1 MKIRAFGAFALA
13 AALASVL
20 ACGSSTPLTVP
31 TVAPTP
37 TLETFTGT
45 IACCFNS
52 DFNSFTIGQSGNI
65 DITLTALTLGG
76 VPSTI
81 SMVIGIGI
89 PSGTTC
95 SLLSGGAVNGPAGA
109 SGTPSIAELSGGPLG
124 AGTYCVQVTD
134 VGNVPANATVS
145 YTVTVT
151 HT

>member
-1 MKIRAFGAFALA
+1 MKIRVFGALALA

-45 IACCFNS
+45 ISCCFNS
-52 DFNSFTIGQSGNI
+52 DVKPFTIGQSGNV

-76 VPSTI
+76 APSTI
-81 SMVIGIGI
+81 SMALGIGT

-95 SLLSGGAVNGPAGA
+95 SLISGGVSNGPAGA
-109 SGTPSIAELSGGPLG
+109 SGTPGIAELSGGPLAAG
-124 AGTYCVQVTD
+124 AYCVQVTD

-145 YTVTVT
+145 YTVTVS